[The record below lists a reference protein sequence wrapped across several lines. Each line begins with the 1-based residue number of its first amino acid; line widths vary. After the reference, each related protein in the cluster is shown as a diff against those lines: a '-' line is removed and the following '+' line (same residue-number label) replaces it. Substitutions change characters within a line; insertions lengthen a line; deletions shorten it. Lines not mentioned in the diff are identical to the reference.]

1 MRTAETRCHKALAQP
16 KEGIEGTVVV
26 CLWGPA
32 ASVFDPTRAG
42 VREDATA
49 TRGACATL
57 PYEAMHSIEVINR
70 VGSRCG
76 LSLLKKKAWRTF
88 ARKRKRSPISPSPRR
103 PARSITRTNG
113 RPSDTRFVASVYEHV
128 TKRAYTRVYRAR
140 VRQVVVGLGQRF
152 KPLGQPNR
160 APT

>member
-1 MRTAETRCHKALAQP
+1 M
-16 KEGIEGTVVV
+16 VV

-42 VREDATA
+42 VRGDATA

-76 LSLLKKKAWRTF
+76 LVFVEKKTWRHCFAAVSLF
-88 ARKRKRSPISPSPRR
+88 ALELVPSILYTGKDQGKGLSR
-103 PARSITRTNG
+103 
-113 RPSDTRFVASVYEHV
+113 H
-128 TKRAYTRVYRAR
+128 RAI
-140 VRQVVVGLGQRF
+140 
-152 KPLGQPNR
+152 QP
-160 APT
+160 